1 VIAGSGPRAGHCRAL
16 AGGVYEALSTA
27 KGIDVESVHRT
38 VIVTGA
44 SGNLGRA
51 VAGAFAAE
59 GANLVLVARHE
70 ATLAEQFG
78 GDGERRLFVAADLGR
93 QDDANGVAAAARAR
107 FGRIDTVCNLAGA
120 FRIDG
125 PVHETSD
132 ATWQFLFDTNVRSVL
147 CMARACVPAMLEAG
161 GSIVNVAAYAA
172 LRAGA
177 NMGAYAASKAAVM
190 RLTEA
195 MSAELRERG
204 INVNC
209 VLPTTIDT
217 PQNRQAMPGAD
228 PARWVAPG
236 DLARIIVFLAS
247 PAARAIHGASIPVSG
262 LS

>member
-1 VIAGSGPRAGHCRAL
+1 V
-16 AGGVYEALSTA
+16 LSTG
-27 KGIDVESVHRT
+27 KGIGVESGNRT

-59 GANLVLVARHE
+59 SANLVLVARHE
-70 ATLAEQFG
+70 QTLTERFG
-78 GDGERRLFVAADLGR
+78 GDGERRLLVAADLGR
-93 QDDANGVAAAARAR
+93 QDDVNGVVAAAQTR
-107 FGRIDTVCNLAGA
+107 FGRIDAVCNLAGA
-120 FRIDG
+120 FRMDG

-132 ATWQFLFDTNVRSVL
+132 ATWQFLFDANVRSVL
-147 CMARACVPAMLEAG
+147 CMARACVPAMLAAGG
-161 GSIVNVAAYAA
+161 GSIVNVAAHAA

-177 NMGAYAASKAAVM
+177 NMGAYAASKAVVM

-195 MSAELRERG
+195 MAAELRERG

-228 PARWVAPG
+228 PARWVAPD